1 MPRQGENNPF
11 LRHDEEAAMVQ
22 NQLNILTMT
31 VGELRNA
38 VENLTS
44 NWVRQDQ
51 AATDGRKVIHD
62 KIDEVRD
69 NVIDLTHRVEGVEK
83 EVKIIQPS
91 IKIFND
97 EKLRDEGA
105 RSLGKLLWAAILTG
119 AGLIGWGLH
128 EWFAYLVHK

>member
-11 LRHDEEAAMVQ
+11 LREEGAAVQ

-44 NWVRQDQ
+44 NWLRQDQ

-97 EKLRDEGA
+97 VKLRDEGA